1 MSADDGTGKTTGDLG
16 FQIDRRSLL
25 VAAGTTATAGLGVGV
40 SAPSEARAA
49 VGSRGTKID
58 AHTHFTP
65 LKYLDFAEKAEGR
78 PFGLSPM
85 MRSKP
90 ALTEVQ
96 ARIDLLDHNEI
107 NMHVLV
113 PVPWIEGF
121 PRVYADP
128 ALAAEAARLMN
139 DELAAVVAT
148 HPKRFRAAILPTVDR
163 RDDCRIASCCHS
175 AWICRRLCSS
185 WPHR

>member
-1 MSADDGTGKTTGDLG
+1 
-16 FQIDRRSLL
+16 
-25 VAAGTTATAGLGVGV
+25 
-40 SAPSEARAA
+40 
-49 VGSRGTKID
+49 
-58 AHTHFTP
+58 
-65 LKYLDFAEKAEGR
+65 
-78 PFGLSPM
+78 M

-148 HPKRFRAAILPTVDR
+148 HPKRFRGVAILRTVDPAAM
-163 RDDCRIASCCHS
+163 IAELQRAVAQLGFVGAYVAVRPTSKR
-175 AWICRRLCSS
+175 WIPRLRTTVQSYS
-185 WPHR
+185 RP